1 MTTDTRAQRGA
12 AASGGAGSSGGTDLL
27 DLASRV
33 VSWAADGEGVEAF
46 AVHSVD
52 TSVTAFDGEV
62 ESLSSSET
70 RGVGVRVVV
79 DGRMGFASTS
89 DVTEDGLA
97 YALSEARSNAALG
110 TPDVG
115 NVLPAP
121 ASYAAMSEIWVPG
134 LELVTADRKV
144 AAALELERATRAA
157 HALITAVD
165 TAAYGDSRSSVAIAS
180 TTGVAAEYARTDVYA
195 YVAALARTADETQT
209 GLGLTQG
216 RSFDDLDLAAAAH
229 EAAVRATRLLGAR
242 KPATARV
249 PVVFD
254 PLVTASFLG
263 VLASA
268 LTAEAVQ
275 KGRSLFADRVG
286 QAVAQEALSL
296 VDDGRLAEGPAAA
309 PFDDEGVPTR
319 RTPVIEGGVL
329 RGFLHNTETA
339 ARDGSASTGNASR
352 SGFNASPGVAPSN
365 LFLDGATVPPA
376 EILAR
381 GEGGLYVQDVSG
393 LHSGTNPVSGEFS
406 VGATGLWIKGGA
418 LDEPVREVTVSST
431 LVEML
436 LGIAALGSDRRFF
449 PFGGSFG
456 GATALVAEMTVAGA

>member
-1 MTTDTRAQRGA
+1 M
-12 AASGGAGSSGGTDLL
+12 TDLL

-33 VSWAADGEGVEAF
+33 VSWSEGSEGVEAF

-52 TSVTAFDGEV
+52 TEVTAFDGEV

-70 RGVGVRVVV
+70 RGVGVRVVTG

-89 DVTEDGLA
+89 DVTEDGLR
-97 YALSEARSNAALG
+97 YALSEARSNAELG

-121 ASYAAMSEIWVPG
+121 SSYEPVPEIWVGG
-134 LELVTADRKV
+134 LENVAAAAKV
-144 AAALELERATRAA
+144 AAALELEAATRAA
-157 HALITAVD
+157 HALVAAVD
-165 TAAYGDSRSSVAIAS
+165 GATYGDSRSSVAIAS

-195 YVAALARTADETQT
+195 YVSAIARSEDDTQT

-216 RSFDDLDLAAAAH
+216 RSFDALDLSHAAM
-229 EAAVRATRLLGAR
+229 EAATRAARLIGAR

-275 KGRSLFADRVG
+275 KGRSLFAERVG
-286 QAVAQEALSL
+286 EAVAQPSFSL
-296 VDDGRLAEGPAAA
+296 VDDGRLAEGPAAS

-319 RTPVIEGGVL
+319 RTEVISEGVL

-339 ARDGSASTGNASR
+339 ARDGSGSSTGNASR
-352 SGFNASPGVAPSN
+352 SGFNGSPGVAPSN
-365 LFLDGATVPPA
+365 LFLDGVTVPQT
-376 EILAR
+376 EVLAR
-381 GEGGLYVQDVSG
+381 GEGGLYVQEVSG
-393 LHSGTNPVSGEFS
+393 LHSGTNAVSGEFS
-406 VGATGLWIKGGA
+406 VGATGLWIRDGGLA
-418 LDEPVREVTVSST
+418 EPVREVTVSST
-431 LVEML
+431 LIEIL

-449 PFGGSFG
+449 PFGGSYG

>member
-1 MTTDTRAQRGA
+1 M
-12 AASGGAGSSGGTDLL
+12 SDLL
-27 DLASRV
+27 DLASQV
-33 VSWAADGEGVEAF
+33 VGWASGSEGVEAF

-70 RGVGVRVVV
+70 RGVGVRVVSE
-79 DGRMGFASTS
+79 GRMGFASTS
-89 DVTEDGLA
+89 DVSEEGLR
-97 YALSEARSNAALG
+97 YALAEARSNAELG

-115 NVLPAP
+115 NVLPSP
-121 ASYAAMSEIWVPG
+121 SSFEEMPGIFVSG
-134 LELVTADRKV
+134 LESVPAADKV

-157 HALITAVD
+157 HELVAAVD
-165 TAAYGDSRSSVAIAS
+165 SATYGDSRSSVAIAS
-180 TTGVAAEYARTDVYA
+180 TTGLAAEYARTDVYA
-195 YVAALARTADETQT
+195 YVAAIARTADDTQT
-209 GLGLTQG
+209 GIGLTQG
-216 RSFDDLDLAAAAH
+216 RAFGELDLAAAAH

-286 QAVAQEALSL
+286 EAVAQETFSL

-319 RTPVIEGGVL
+319 RTPVIESGVL

-339 ARDGSASTGNASR
+339 ARAGDGSASTGNASR

-365 LFLDGATVPPA
+365 LFLDGVTVPST

-381 GEGGLYVQDVSG
+381 AEGGLYVQDVSG

-406 VGATGLWIKGGA
+406 VGATGLWIRDGGLA
-418 LDEPVREVTVSST
+418 EPVREVTVSST
-431 LVEML
+431 LVEIL

>member
-1 MTTDTRAQRGA
+1 M
-12 AASGGAGSSGGTDLL
+12 TDLL
-27 DLASRV
+27 DLAQKV
-33 VSWAADGEGVEAF
+33 VGWAAGSEGIEAY

-52 TSVTAFDGEV
+52 TSVTAFDAEI

-89 DVTEDGLA
+89 DVSEDGLA
-97 YALSEARSNAALG
+97 YALSEARSNAELG
-110 TPDVG
+110 TPDPG
-115 NVLPAP
+115 NVLPSPSTYAP
-121 ASYAAMSEIWVPG
+121 LLSLFVAG
-134 LELVTADRKV
+134 LESVPAADKV

-157 HALITAVD
+157 HELVTAVD
-165 TAAYGDSRSSVAIAS
+165 SATYGDSRTSVAIAS
-180 TTGVAAEYARTDVYA
+180 TTGVASEYARTDVYA
-195 YVAALARTADETQT
+195 YVAALARTDDETQT
-209 GLGLTQG
+209 GLGLTQA
-216 RSFDDLDLAAAAH
+216 RSFDGIDLAAAAY
-229 EAAVRATRLLGAR
+229 EAATRAARLLGAT

-286 QAVAQEALSL
+286 DAIAQETFSL
-296 VDDGRLAEGPAAA
+296 VDDGRLADAPAAA

-319 RTPVIEGGVL
+319 RTEVIEHGVL
-329 RGFLHNTETA
+329 RRFLHNTETA
-339 ARDGSASTGNASR
+339 ARAGDGATSTGNATR
-352 SGFNASPGVAPSN
+352 SGFNTSPGVSSSN
-365 LFLDGATVPPA
+365 LFLDGVTVPPT

-406 VGATGLWIKGGA
+406 VGATGLWIRGGA
-418 LDEPVREVTVSST
+418 LAEPVREVTVSST

-436 LGIAALGSDRRFF
+436 LGIAALGDDLRFF